1 MASPPPHTCSS
12 PKYSDKGGKTAPQEK
27 SMEPIL
33 VPVADGALGPR
44 KLPWAT
50 LVKVIS
56 HFKQS
61 IMDIRQSHM
70 LSRFNPLAIDQKLS
84 EKHKYP
90 MPEKKFWGNHEP
102 LSKIPFQILT
112 GHQQTVSSC
121 HFCVDD
127 TKLLS
132 SSFDYTVKLWD
143 AEDGSVVRNF
153 EHGPQAPVLECSV
166 TADSRRVAA
175 AAYDKS
181 LRTWDLETGKLLWKI
196 SHESFISSCNFSPDG
211 KYVVSGLDVDHGI
224 CITDARN
231 AKTVSHLKDHHKKS
245 VTRCCFDPDSQK
257 VASVS
262 LDKSIKIWDVTSQA
276 TLLTIT
282 KAHTNAIS
290 NCCFTFSGHFLCTS
304 SWDKTLKIWN
314 IHSGEFRNR
323 GACVTL
329 MQGHE
334 GSVSSC
340 HFARD
345 TSFLV
350 SGGFDK
356 SVSIWDV
363 GEGYRKISLK
373 GHDDWV
379 MDVAMSNNKKWILSA
394 SKDKTMRLWNIEEID
409 QIPLVIKNK
418 NALGLKVK
426 QCEECE
432 RPFST
437 YESDCFSEMVNRCMF
452 CRTQE
457 KDFSTENLSAPEK
470 DSPAME
476 CSLDKDH

>member
-1 MASPPPHTCSS
+1 
-12 PKYSDKGGKTAPQEK
+12 
-27 SMEPIL
+27 
-33 VPVADGALGPR
+33 
-44 KLPWAT
+44 
-50 LVKVIS
+50 
-56 HFKQS
+56 
-61 IMDIRQSHM
+61 
-70 LSRFNPLAIDQKLS
+70 
-84 EKHKYP
+84 
-90 MPEKKFWGNHEP
+90 
-102 LSKIPFQILT
+102 
-112 GHQQTVSSC
+112 
-121 HFCVDD
+121 
-127 TKLLS
+127 
-132 SSFDYTVKLWD
+132 
-143 AEDGSVVRNF
+143 
-153 EHGPQAPVLECSV
+153 
-166 TADSRRVAA
+166 
-175 AAYDKS
+175 
-181 LRTWDLETGKLLWKI
+181 
-196 SHESFISSCNFSPDG
+196 
-211 KYVVSGLDVDHGI
+211 
-224 CITDARN
+224 
-231 AKTVSHLKDHHKKS
+231 
-245 VTRCCFDPDSQK
+245 
-257 VASVS
+257 
-262 LDKSIKIWDVTSQA
+262 
-276 TLLTIT
+276 
-282 KAHTNAIS
+282 
-290 NCCFTFSGHFLCTS
+290 
-304 SWDKTLKIWN
+304 
-314 IHSGEFRNR
+314 
-323 GACVTL
+323 